1 MSSSRPRRPQ
11 VHSRPDRSGRP
22 AASRTRPG
30 ARATSRAPGVGVA
43 APKTR
48 FTSRMAVFVLVVLVL
63 VVSYASSMRAYLGQ
77 SGQISGL
84 QAQVASSQKQA
95 RSLRAE
101 LQRWKDPAYVRQQA
115 RARLNWVLAGE
126 TAYQVIG
133 ADGRPLAGTE
143 ELGRA
148 VVPPTTPEAWWT
160 KQYDS
165 LQAADHPDT
174 YNVVP
179 TPLSKITPGQ
189 KSGQNSGK
197 SSGSSGH

>member
-1 MSSSRPRRPQ
+1 
-11 VHSRPDRSGRP
+11 
-22 AASRTRPG
+22 
-30 ARATSRAPGVGVA
+30 
-43 APKTR
+43 
-48 FTSRMAVFVLVVLVL
+48 MAVFVLVVLVL

-84 QAQVASSQKQA
+84 QAQIAGSQMQA
-95 RSLRAE
+95 TRLRKE
-101 LQRWKDPAYVRQQA
+101 QQRWKDPAYVRQQA
-115 RARLNWVLAGE
+115 RARLNWIPAGE
-126 TAYQVIG
+126 TAYQVI
-133 ADGRPLAGTE
+133 ADGRPLAGTQ

-179 TPLSKITPGQ
+179 MPLSKITPG
-189 KSGQNSGK
+189 KDSGKNSGTGSGP
-197 SSGSSGH
+197 SSH